1 MLHSSSAAAGKPRSA
16 ARTKPKNFKAKLKK
30 ALPTLFLLAFAALF
44 AVFPDRYV
52 PVCLDGIALWALNVL
67 PAVFPFLFVTAL
79 LRASGGAQRV
89 SRVFSPF
96 AKALFGTGGE
106 GGFCF
111 FMSVLSGYPVG
122 ASLVSAFK
130 ADGVFSDD
138 EAQILACACSTSG
151 PLFVIGSV
159 GAGMFSDKK
168 IGFAILAA
176 HLLAAPFVGRPAA
189 LFLLPAPKGR
199 KTKPLYQKAKRKDTD
214 KRFFPRGM
222 RTELRAVRDR
232 RGRVYRRFLRAG
244 RHGLRFR
251 IALSAP
257 TADRLTAAARALRG
271 GAFQRNSGNDGRLS
285 RACGAGNAPRRTLL
299 RLSRHAGRRE
309 HSLSANRLSAFCGRQ
324 PVCISV
330 RKAFAGRRSV
340 FPLSAVRRP
349 VTDFKPFAAPR
360 QTLLCP
366 FICAEKL
373 AFEDAPFRFRRERP
387 LPVPPPRRPPLPQR
401 NGIRRGGP

>member
-1 MLHSSSAAAGKPRSA
+1 MLHSSSAAAGNPRSA

-96 AKALFGTGGE
+96 AKVLFGTGGE

-111 FMSVLSGYPVG
+111 FMSILSGYPVG

-168 IGFAILAA
+168 SGSPFWPA
-176 HLLAAPFVGRPAA
+176 HLRALCRASCAHHLRRRAENETLVPSKAQGRGQSFPSRNAYRTPRCPAIGVG
-189 LFLLPAPKGR
+189 GC
-199 KTKPLYQKAKRKDTD
+199 
-214 KRFFPRGM
+214 
-222 RTELRAVRDR
+222 
-232 RGRVYRRFLRAG
+232 YRRFTCW
-244 RHGLRFR
+244 
-251 IALSAP
+251 P
-257 TADRLTAAARALRG
+257 
-271 GAFQRNSGNDGRLS
+271 
-285 RACGAGNAPRRTLL
+285 PW
-299 RLSRHAGRRE
+299 
-309 HSLSANRLSAFCGRQ
+309 
-324 PVCISV
+324 PPISDC
-330 RKAFAGRRSV
+330 SI
-340 FPLSAVRRP
+340 L
-349 VTDFKPFAAPR
+349 
-360 QTLLCP
+360 
-366 FICAEKL
+366 
-373 AFEDAPFRFRRERP
+373 
-387 LPVPPPRRPPLPQR
+387 
-401 NGIRRGGP
+401 NG

>member
-1 MLHSSSAAAGKPRSA
+1 MLHSSSAAAGNPRSA

-96 AKALFGTGGE
+96 AKVLFGTGGE

-111 FMSVLSGYPVG
+111 FMSILSGYPVG

-176 HLLAAPFVGRPAA
+176 HLLAA
-189 LFLLPAPKGR
+189 LLSGV
-199 KTKPLYQKAKRKDTD
+199 LL
-214 KRFFPRGM
+214 RFF
-222 RTELRAVRDR
+222 
-232 RGRVYRRFLRAG
+232 
-244 RHGLRFR
+244 
-251 IALSAP
+251 I
-257 TADRLTAAARALRG
+257 
-271 GAFQRNSGNDGRLS
+271 
-285 RACGAGNAPRRTLL
+285 
-299 RLSRHAGRRE
+299 
-309 HSLSANRLSAFCGRQ
+309 
-324 PVCISV
+324 
-330 RKAFAGRRSV
+330 
-340 FPLSAVRRP
+340 
-349 VTDFKPFAAPR
+349 
-360 QTLLCP
+360 
-366 FICAEKL
+366 ICAEGAENETLVPKSKAQGRGQKL
-373 AFEDAPFRFRRERP
+373 FPSRNAYRTPRCPRSAWAGVSPFFTCW
-387 LPVPPPRRPPLPQR
+387 PPWPPISDCSIR
-401 NGIRRGGP
+401 SNG